1 MGRGLSDMGEWGMCW
16 GYLGCCGRPGV
27 RFEGQLSSRK
37 EERQWTDVAG
47 RYTVDGMSEGLGERN
62 G

>member
-1 MGRGLSDMGEWGMCW
+1 MGRGSSDIGEWGMCW

-47 RYTVDGMSEGLGERN
+47 
-62 G
+62 